1 MGKFQNCLDAYEKEF
16 KKLGLKD
23 TPKLNEG
30 INDLLN
36 KLDYQTGSN
45 TEQCINTCLLR
56 GLENLF
62 FTGKTAVL

>member
-1 MGKFQNCLDAYEKEF
+1 MGKFQNCLDTYEKEF

>member
-23 TPKLNEG
+23 TPKLNKG

-56 GLENLF
+56 GLENLIY
-62 FTGKTAVL
+62 TGKTAVL

>member
-45 TEQCINTCLLR
+45 TEQCINTCVLR
-56 GLENLF
+56 GLENLIY
-62 FTGKTAVL
+62 TAKTAVL

>member
-1 MGKFQNCLDAYEKEF
+1 MGKFQNCLDAYENEF

-56 GLENLF
+56 GLENLIY
-62 FTGKTAVL
+62 TGKTAVL